1 VSDLANFAIATLLV
15 SAGLAL
21 VLDGLRRIR

>member
-1 VSDLANFAIATLLV
+1 MSDLANFLIAALLV